1 MVEELGEPVSKVLK
15 ETDPDKSRFLTNPT
29 LALSGLKPKGH
40 PSSCIP
46 NQSSGFTH
54 ILKTLQNAQKK
65 KRKEK
70 KRINKSTE

>member
-65 KRKEK
+65 KRKESIK
-70 KRINKSTE
+70 APSKSV